1 MQSFFALPVLKT
13 PMQIGVFI
21 QGAAHGVAVSL
32 LATVIALRRALAVT
46 PLEAISVGARAA
58 KSSGLAWLTRGI
70 RLRGGTLAN
79 MPLRNVLRTPGA
91 RSRPCWASERLSRSL
106 SRSPA

>member
-1 MQSFFALPVLKT
+1 MGIALGIPAGFAANTLVEVVMQSFFPLPVLKT

-46 PLEAISVGARAA
+46 PWRRSASARAPPRA
-58 KSSGLAWLTRGI
+58 AAW
-70 RLRGGTLAN
+70 
-79 MPLRNVLRTPGA
+79 PG
-91 RSRPCWASERLSRSL
+91 
-106 SRSPA
+106 